1 MSEIA
6 FSYSGQEFTISTP
19 LSGHVKLY
27 AVPED
32 YSDDGLYLATWA
44 NGEIEPIPAC
54 AIGNAVMLAHLK
66 IEQEGSSCKK
76 IYIAEGVKYAQ
87 K

>member
-1 MSEIA
+1 MSEIK
-6 FSYSGQEFTISTP
+6 FSYGGQEFTTPVP

-27 AVPED
+27 AVPEN

-44 NGEIEPIPAC
+44 NGEIEPVPAC
-54 AIGNAVMLAHLK
+54 AIGDTLMLAHLEMTQDGK
-66 IEQEGSSCKK
+66 SCKRN
-76 IYIAEGVKYAQ
+76 YLAEGVKYAQ

>member
-1 MSEIA
+1 MSEIK
-6 FSYSGQEFTISTP
+6 FSYGGQEFTTPVP

-27 AVPED
+27 AVPEN

-54 AIGNAVMLAHLK
+54 AIGDTLMLAHLEMTQDGK
-66 IEQEGSSCKK
+66 S
-76 IYIAEGVKYAQ
+76 
-87 K
+87 

>member
-1 MSEIA
+1 MSEIK
-6 FSYSGQEFTISTP
+6 FSYDGQEFTTSVP

-44 NGEIEPIPAC
+44 NGEIEPAPAC
-54 AIGNAVMLAHLK
+54 AIDDATLLAHLGV
-66 IEQEGSSCKK
+66 EQDGKSCKT
-76 IYIAEGVKYAQ
+76 IYLAEGVKYAQ

>member
-1 MSEIA
+1 MPEIK
-6 FSYSGQEFTISTP
+6 FSYSGQEFTTSTP
-19 LSGHVKLY
+19 LSGHGKLY

-44 NGEIEPIPAC
+44 NGEIEPVPAC
-54 AIGNAVMLAHLK
+54 TIGDAVLLAHLEIAQDGK
-66 IEQEGSSCKK
+66 SCKR
-76 IYIAEGVKYAQ
+76 IYLAEGVKYAQ